1 MIEIGIISIIVL
13 AVGYWVTLWLMGRHD
28 DVLHGDFVH
37 SEPGAE
43 TAVLPDQTFPAR
55 PPFPAKPVFPVK
67 PVPATKP
74 MLPAKPS
81 AKAADLKAAALKA
94 AVVKATAAQA
104 LPVGPL
110 PSSAPAPVS
119 ERLDTLQSLLASI
132 KRDLKDA
139 SQL

>member
-37 SEPGAE
+37 DEGVAE
-43 TAVLPDQTFPAR
+43 AAVPADLPLSSQPPFPPK
-55 PPFPAKPVFPVK
+55 PPFPAKPVVTGPRPSAAKLYSAKSMPAK
-67 PVPATKP
+67 PVPTP
-74 MLPAKPS
+74 RPAQP
-81 AKAADLKAAALKA
+81 
-94 AVVKATAAQA
+94 
-104 LPVGPL
+104 
-110 PSSAPAPVS
+110 SAPALS
-119 ERLDTLQSLLASI
+119 ERSDTLQTLLASI

>member
-37 SEPGAE
+37 SEPGSE
-43 TAVLPDQTFPAR
+43 TAVLPDQPFPAR
-55 PPFPAKPVFPVK
+55 PPFPAKPVFPAKPEVKAAAVKSAMVKPAAVK
-67 PVPATKP
+67 PVV
-74 MLPAKPS
+74 
-81 AKAADLKAAALKA
+81 AKA
-94 AVVKATAAQA
+94 
-104 LPVGPL
+104 LPTQ
-110 PSSAPAPVS
+110 SASAPAAFS
-119 ERLDTLQSLLASI
+119 ERSDTLQSLLASI